1 MEIRDGGKGNQRV
14 SRSSVGGVCVEEEKK
29 GKKGTIRA
37 RARGLGGQ
45 ELFWCDATAD
55 CHVRPPSL
63 DRHDWMMSTL
73 RFQGRYTL
81 RKRQEF
87 WPGAGTPQ
95 G

>member
-14 SRSSVGGVCVEEEKK
+14 SKSSQCWRGVCGRGEE
-29 GKKGTIRA
+29 GKKKRNDKA

-73 RFQGRYTL
+73 RFQGR
-81 RKRQEF
+81 
-87 WPGAGTPQ
+87 
-95 G
+95 